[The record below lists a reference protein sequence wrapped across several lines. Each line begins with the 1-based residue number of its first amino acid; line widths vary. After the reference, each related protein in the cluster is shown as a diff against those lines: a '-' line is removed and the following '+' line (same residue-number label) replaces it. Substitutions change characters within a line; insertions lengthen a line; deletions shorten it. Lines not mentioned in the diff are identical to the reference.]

1 MRLLRLRDQPLERAV
16 ALERF
21 VRYGLGEP
29 PALLSESYA
38 IFGAMDALM
47 SRSWSRTLM
56 RHHGVQVPGRQ
67 TTLAENER
75 LLAVLV
81 AEGLGNK
88 QIATL
93 LQAGEKSVEGRL
105 SRLFQRT
112 GYRSRV
118 ELATAILS
126 GQYPEG

>member
-1 MRLLRLRDQPLERAV
+1 
-16 ALERF
+16 
-21 VRYGLGEP
+21 
-29 PALLSESYA
+29 
-38 IFGAMDALM
+38 
-47 SRSWSRTLM
+47 M
-56 RHHGVQVPGRQ
+56 RHYGVQVPGRQ

-93 LQAGEKSVEGRL
+93 LQTGEKSVEGRL

-118 ELATAILS
+118 ELATAILN
-126 GQYPEG
+126 GQYPGG